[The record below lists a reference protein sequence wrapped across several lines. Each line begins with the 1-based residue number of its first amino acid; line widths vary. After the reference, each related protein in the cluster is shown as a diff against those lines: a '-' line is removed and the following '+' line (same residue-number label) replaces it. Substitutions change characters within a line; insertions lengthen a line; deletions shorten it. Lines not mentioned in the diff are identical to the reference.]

1 MSGAIVVGYTATDA
15 GADAAALGARLA
27 RSLDA
32 RLHLVIVLPS
42 EGTRSAAVPPERAYE
57 DVIRRQG
64 KKWLADATAKLPQ
77 DLTRSGHVR
86 LAESFAEGLIAAGE
100 EFGARL
106 IVIGAAG
113 GAVLGRH
120 RLGGVASALLHSSPI
135 PVALAPS
142 GTAKEDGYV
151 MPRITAALGTRT
163 GADALLDEAV
173 ALAADSAST
182 LRLVSLVPFDVP
194 PGLDTGAIRVA
205 TGTHADEIL
214 ATAKDAL
221 PEGVTATVE
230 QAPGDSVEDAVTHL
244 SWLPGEIILV
254 GSSRL
259 AQPRRL
265 FLGSTAAKMLH
276 VLPVP
281 MIVVPRTRSG
291 AQVEGDRT

>member
-15 GADAAALGARLA
+15 GLDAAALGARLA

-32 RLHLVIVLPS
+32 RLHLVIVLPA
-42 EGTRSAAVPPERAYE
+42 EGTRSAVVPPERAYE
-57 DVIRRQG
+57 DLIRGQA
-64 KKWLADATAKLPQ
+64 KKWLADAMTRLPQ

-106 IVIGAAG
+106 IVVGAAA
-113 GAVLGRH
+113 GAILGRH

-142 GTAKEDGYV
+142 GMADQGDEV
-151 MPRITAALGTRT
+151 VPRITAALGTRA
-163 GADALLDEAV
+163 GADVLLDEAV
-173 ALAADSAST
+173 ALAADSTSP

-194 PGLDTGAIRVA
+194 PGLDTGAIRVVA
-205 TGTHADEIL
+205 GGHADDVLAAAREGLPPEI
-214 ATAKDAL
+214 
-221 PEGVTATVE
+221 TATVE
-230 QAPGDSVEDAVTHL
+230 QAPGDSVEDAVSHL
-244 SWLPGEIILV
+244 SWLPGEVILV

-291 AQVEGDRT
+291 AKVEGDLA